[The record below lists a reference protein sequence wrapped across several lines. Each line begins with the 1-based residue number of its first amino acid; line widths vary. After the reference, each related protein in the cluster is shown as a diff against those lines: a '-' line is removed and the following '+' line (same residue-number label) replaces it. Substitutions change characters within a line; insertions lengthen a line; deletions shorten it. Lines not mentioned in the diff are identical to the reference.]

1 MNDRSR
7 TGTKNNCRD
16 LTKSCAH
23 CAAERDVEAEKTY
36 LQSFVNGGLAR
47 LKNLEPKVLV
57 EQDLSLDGHAGK
69 FMKVETSDGMVV
81 RSKYFAVKNRLY
93 IAYAISK
100 KGDRH
105 GFNWENDFEIP
116 AMAFLDSI
124 RLASAK

>member
-1 MNDRSR
+1 M
-7 TGTKNNCRD
+7 
-16 LTKSCAH
+16 
-23 CAAERDVEAEKTY
+23 
-36 LQSFVNGGLAR
+36 
-47 LKNLEPKVLV
+47 
-57 EQDLSLDGHAGK
+57 DGHAGK
-69 FMKVETSDGMVV
+69 FMKVETNDGMVV